1 MPQEV
6 QTLASRLLKPV
17 EQQQVEHGFAPE
29 RNNFIV
35 QDDRPSSDR
44 DLIPTL
50 LLSLLVKS
58 GFVPTCYN
66 HFNSINQMKPKLGE
80 DIIKAYEPYR
90 NEKAK
95 WKTSIISNQK
105 FEIYDRYEI
114 VDTSMI

>member
-1 MPQEV
+1 
-6 QTLASRLLKPV
+6 
-17 EQQQVEHGFAPE
+17 
-29 RNNFIV
+29 
-35 QDDRPSSDR
+35 
-44 DLIPTL
+44 
-50 LLSLLVKS
+50 
-58 GFVPTCYN
+58 
-66 HFNSINQMKPKLGE
+66 MKPKLGE